1 MESFGFGAGKIQVS
15 DDGAVA
21 KVLHP
26 DGRQVLL
33 EDDGGVHDTLHAWG
47 KGFVITDR
55 GSHRFDQPAVLRW
68 RQTGI
73 DLLYQ
78 LGELELR
85 VGRRFGEQWTE
96 TYEVRNTGAEPV
108 EVGSLAVSTPY
119 RDVYRSSRESLN
131 GAVHAHVWTG
141 GADAWVWAVPMDGSG
156 PGLGLQ
162 LKEGELWAYSVESR
176 EAGTSS
182 NIRGHLYLHVTDH
195 ARAPHAMGGQPSITL
210 APGASY
216 RWTWQLAWYDNLP
229 GFHAD
234 RQPLISADTLAAEV
248 GQSIEVNKPD
258 GPATISRDEPGVVH
272 VEASDGK
279 RTARIAVL
287 FHQPLKQLVE
297 RRVRFILDKQRRP
310 ELADSR
316 KYAFVPY
323 DNDSGLTV
331 LSAAWGDW
339 SDARERIGM
348 ALLLQ
353 EVRDR
358 GWGDRA
364 EVAEAL
370 AGYEQFVREHLVD
383 ADGTVHDDSI
393 HKGRVRLYNFPWFA
407 RFLIGQGDP
416 AGAARILD
424 RYYELGGSHFL
435 AFDLGP
441 LLSEL
446 AGRLDEPD
454 AVRMRDHLVRHA
466 RTFIEYGDE
475 LPPHEVNYEQSMVA
489 PLLELLVAAY
499 RIEPGQ
505 LDGAELNRRLRWL
518 TSFAAD
524 QPDVR
529 LRHVPIRHWD
539 GYWFGRLRLWGDVF
553 PHYWSVLSAAVYA
566 AWPRELVDA
575 SDGAWLD
582 SAAEAILRSNLV
594 NFETD
599 GSATCAFVYPSCV
612 NGHPAYVADPLANDQ
627 DWALV
632 YALRLGLG

>member
-1 MESFGFGAGKIQVS
+1 MEIFGFGAGQVHVD
-15 DDGAVA
+15 DDGSVA
-21 KVLHP
+21 KVVHP
-26 DGRQVLL
+26 GGRQVLL
-33 EDDGGVHDTLHAWG
+33 ENDGGVHDTLHAWG

-55 GSHRFDQPAVLRW
+55 GSHRFDTPLSARW

-78 LGELELR
+78 FGELELR
-85 VGRRFGEQWTE
+85 VGRRFGEQWVE
-96 TYEVRNTGAEPV
+96 TYELRNTGAEPV
-108 EVGSLAVSTPY
+108 EVGSIAISTPY
-119 RDVYRSSRESLN
+119 RDIYRSSRESLT

-176 EAGTSS
+176 EPGTGS

-195 ARAPHAMGGQPSITL
+195 ARSPHAMGGQPSITL
-210 APGASY
+210 ASNQSY
-216 RWTWQLAWYDNLP
+216 RWTWQLSWYDDLP

-234 RQPLISADTLAAEV
+234 RQPLIGADTLAAEV
-248 GQSIEVNKPD
+248 GETIHLTGI
-258 GPATISRDEPGVVH
+258 GPTTITSDEPGVVH
-272 VEASDGK
+272 VDATDGK

-287 FHQPLKQLVE
+287 FHQPLKEIAE
-297 RRVRFILDKQRRP
+297 RRVRFILDEQRRP

-331 LSAAWGDW
+331 LSGAWRDY

-353 EVRDR
+353 GVRDR

-364 EVAEAL
+364 ELDEAL
-370 AGYEQFVREHLVD
+370 AGYEQFVREHVVD
-383 ADGTVHDDSI
+383 EDGTVQDDSI
-393 HKGRVRLYNFPWFA
+393 HQGHVRLYNFPWFA
-407 RFLIGQGDP
+407 RFLLGQGDR
-416 AGAARILD
+416 AGATRILE

-446 AGRLDEPD
+446 G
-454 AVRMRDHLVRHA
+454 MRDHLVQHA

-499 RIEPGQ
+499 RIAPDQ
-505 LDGAELNRRLRWL
+505 IDGAELTRRLPWL

-529 LRHVPIRHWD
+529 LRHVSIRHWD

-553 PHYWSVLSAAVYA
+553 PHYWSVLSAAVYGG
-566 AWPRELVDA
+566 WPRELVDEKQA
-575 SDGAWLD
+575 AWLD
-582 SAAEAILRSNLV
+582 AAAEAILRSNLV
-594 NFETD
+594 NFEAD

-612 NGHPAYVADPLANDQ
+612 NGQPAHVADPLANDQ

-632 YALRLGLG
+632 YALRMSRAV

>member
-1 MESFGFGAGKIQVS
+1 VEIFRCGAGTVQVG

-21 KVLHP
+21 QVVHP
-26 DGRQVLL
+26 DGRRVLL
-33 EDDGGVHDTLHAWG
+33 DDGPVHDGLHAWG
-47 KGFVITDR
+47 KGFVITDH
-55 GSHRFDQPAVLRW
+55 GSHRFDTPAMVRW
-68 RQTGI
+68 RQSGI

-78 LGELELR
+78 FGDLELR
-85 VGRRFGEQWTE
+85 VGRRFGDQWTE
-96 TYEVRNTGAEPV
+96 TYELRNTAPEPV
-108 EVGSLAVSTPY
+108 EIGSVAISTPY
-119 RDVYRSSRESLN
+119 RDVYTSSRESLT

-162 LKEGELWAYSVESR
+162 LKEGELWAYSIESR
-176 EAGTSS
+176 EPSTSS
-182 NIRGHLYLHVTDH
+182 NIRGHIYLHVTDH
-195 ARAPHAMGGQPSITL
+195 HRAPHAMGGQPTVSL
-210 APGASY
+210 APNQSY
-216 RWTWQLAWYDNLP
+216 RWTWQLAWYADLP
-229 GFHAD
+229 AFHQD
-234 RQPLISADTLAAEV
+234 RQPLIDADRWAAEV
-248 GQSIEVNKPD
+248 GETIQLAGAGPSEV
-258 GPATISRDEPGVVH
+258 GSDEPGVLH
-272 VEASDGK
+272 VDATDGK

-287 FHQPLKQLVE
+287 FHQPLKEIAE
-297 RRVRFILDKQRRP
+297 RRVRFILDRQRRP

-331 LSAAWGDW
+331 LSGAWRDW

-353 EVRDR
+353 EVRAR

-364 EVAEAL
+364 ELDEAL
-370 AGYEQFVREHLVD
+370 AGYERFVREHLVD

-393 HKGRVRLYNFPWFA
+393 HKTAVRLYNFPWFA
-407 RFLIGQGDP
+407 RFLLGQGDR
-416 AGAARILD
+416 AGAARILT
-424 RYYELGGSHFL
+424 RHYELGGDHFL

-446 AGRLDEPD
+446 GLH
-454 AVRMRDHLVRHA
+454 DHLIRHA

-499 RIEPGQ
+499 RVAPDEI
-505 LDGAELNRRLRWL
+505 DGAELSRRLPWL
-518 TSFAAD
+518 TAFAAD

-566 AWPRELVDA
+566 AWPRELVDTKQA
-575 SDGAWLD
+575 AWLD
-582 SAAEAILRSNLV
+582 TAADAILRANLV
-594 NFETD
+594 NFAAD

-612 NGHPAYVADPLANDQ
+612 NGQPAHVADPLANDQ

-632 YALRLGLG
+632 YAIRQLMPASEAARATNP

>member
-1 MESFGFGAGKIQVS
+1 VEIFDFGAGRVQVG
-15 DDGAVA
+15 DDGSVAAV
-21 KVLHP
+21 VHP

-33 EDDGGVHDTLHAWG
+33 GDGDGVHDTLHAWG
-47 KGFVITDR
+47 KGFVVTDL
-55 GSHRFDQPAVLRW
+55 GGHRFDHPALVRW

-96 TYEVRNTGAEPV
+96 TYEIRNTGAAPV
-108 EVGSLAVSTPY
+108 EVGSIAISTPY
-119 RDVYRSSRESLN
+119 RDIYRSSRESLS

-176 EAGTSS
+176 ESDSGS

-195 ARAPHAMGGQPSITL
+195 ARAPQAMGGQPAITL
-210 APGASY
+210 APGASH
-216 RWTWQLAWYDNLP
+216 RWTWQLAWYDDLP

-234 RQPLISADTLAAEV
+234 RQPLITADALAAEV
-248 GQSIEVNKPD
+248 GQTIQVDGRPD
-258 GPATISRDEPGVVH
+258 VTSHEPGIKY
-272 VEASDGK
+272 VEATDGQ

-287 FHQPLKQLVE
+287 FHEPLKEIAE

-316 KYAFVPY
+316 QYAFVPY

-331 LSAAWGDW
+331 LSGAWRDY

-364 EVAEAL
+364 ELDEAL
-370 AGYEQFVREHLVD
+370 AGYAQFVREHLID
-383 ADGTVHDDSI
+383 EDGTVQDDSI
-393 HKGRVRLYNFPWFA
+393 HQGHVRLYNFPWFA
-407 RFLIGQGDP
+407 RFLLGQGDR
-416 AGAARILD
+416 AGATRVLE
-424 RYYELGGSHFL
+424 RYYELGGDHFL

-446 AGRLDEPD
+446 GL
-454 AVRMRDHLVRHA
+454 RDHLVRHA

-499 RIEPGQ
+499 RIAPDEI
-505 LDGAELNRRLRWL
+505 DGSELTRRLPWL
-518 TSFAAD
+518 TAFAAD

-529 LRHVPIRHWD
+529 LRHVSIRHWD

-566 AWPRELVDA
+566 AWPRELVDESQA
-575 SDGAWLD
+575 AWLD
-582 SAAEAILRSNLV
+582 AAKEAILRANLV
-594 NFETD
+594 NFASD

-612 NGHPAYVADPLANDQ
+612 NGQPAYVADPLANDQ

-632 YALRLGLG
+632 YALRLS

>member
-1 MESFGFGAGKIQVS
+1 
-15 DDGAVA
+15 
-21 KVLHP
+21 
-26 DGRQVLL
+26 
-33 EDDGGVHDTLHAWG
+33 VHDSLHAWG

-55 GSHRFDQPAVLRW
+55 GSYRFDAPAMVRW

-78 LGELELR
+78 FGELELR
-85 VGRRFGEQWTE
+85 VGRRFGKQWTE
-96 TYEVRNTGAEPV
+96 TYELRNTSRDPIDL
-108 EVGSLAVSTPY
+108 GSVAISTPY
-119 RDVYRSSRESLN
+119 NDVYTSSRESLTR
-131 GAVHAHVWTG
+131 AVHAHVWTG
-141 GADAWVWAVPMDGSG
+141 GADAWVWAVPMDGSS

-162 LKEGELWAYSVESR
+162 LKEGELWAYSIESR
-176 EAGTSS
+176 EPGTSS
-182 NIRGHLYLHVTDH
+182 NVRGHIYLHLTDH
-195 ARAPHAMGGQPSITL
+195 ARAPYAMGGQPEMTL
-210 APGASY
+210 AGGASY
-216 RWTWQLAWYDNLP
+216 RWTWQLDWYDDLP
-229 GFHAD
+229 AFHAD
-234 RQPLISADTLAAEV
+234 RQPLIDADRLAAQTGETIHLT
-248 GQSIEVNKPD
+248 GA
-258 GPATISRDEPGVVH
+258 GPSDLSSDEPGIRH
-272 VEASDGK
+272 VDATDGT

-287 FHQPLKQLVE
+287 FHEPLQEIAV
-297 RRVRFILDKQRRP
+297 RRVRFILAKQRRP

-331 LSAAWGDW
+331 LSGAWSDW

-353 EVRDR
+353 EVRTR
-358 GWGDRA
+358 GWGDRT
-364 EVAEAL
+364 ELDEAL
-370 AGYEQFVREHLVD
+370 RGYEQFVREHLVD

-393 HKGRVRLYNFPWFA
+393 HKDRVRLYNFPWFA
-407 RFLIGQGDP
+407 RFLLGQGDL

-424 RYYELGGSHFL
+424 RYYELGGDHFL

-446 AGRLDEPD
+446 TVSLDEPD
-454 AVRMRDHLVRHA
+454 ASRMRAHLIRHA
-466 RTFIEYGDE
+466 KTFIAYGDE

-489 PLLELLVAAY
+489 PLLELLVSAY
-499 RIEPGQ
+499 HLAPGEI
-505 LDGAELNRRLRWL
+505 DGAELSRRLPWL
-518 TSFAAD
+518 TAFAAD

-566 AWPRELVDA
+566 AWPRELVNADQA
-575 SDGAWLD
+575 AWLD
-582 SAAEAILRSNLV
+582 AAHEAILRANLV
-594 NFETD
+594 NFEAN

-612 NGHPAYVADPLANDQ
+612 NGQPAHVADPLANDQ

-632 YALRLGLG
+632 YALRSDLAAGHGNRP

>member
-1 MESFGFGAGKIQVS
+1 MEIFGFGAGTVQVG
-15 DDGAVA
+15 DDGAVER
-21 KVLHP
+21 VVHP

-33 EDDGGVHDTLHAWG
+33 DDDGGVHDTLHAWG
-47 KGFVITDR
+47 KGFVVTTG
-55 GSHRFDQPAVLRW
+55 GSRRFDHPALVRW

-78 LGELELR
+78 LDDLELR
-85 VGRRFGEQWTE
+85 VGRRFGKQWTE
-96 TYEVRNTGAEPV
+96 TYELRNTSAEPV
-108 EVGSLAVSTPY
+108 EIGSLAISTPY
-119 RDVYRSSRESLN
+119 RDTYRSSRESLT

-182 NIRGHLYLHVTDH
+182 NLRGHLYLHVTDH
-195 ARAPHAMGGQPSITL
+195 ARAPHAMGGQTPITL

-216 RWTWQLAWYDNLP
+216 RWTWELSWYDDLP
-229 GFHAD
+229 AFHAD
-234 RQPLISADTLAAEV
+234 RQPLIDADRLAARTGETIRL
-248 GQSIEVNKPD
+248 GGS
-258 GPATISRDEPGVVH
+258 GPAEVTSDEPGLQH
-272 VEASDGK
+272 VEATDGK
-279 RTARIAVL
+279 RTARIGVL
-287 FHQPLKQLVE
+287 FHEPLREIVE
-297 RRVRFILDKQRRP
+297 RRVRFILDHQRRP

-316 KYAFVPY
+316 RYAFVPF
-323 DNDSGLTV
+323 DNESGLTV

-348 ALLLQ
+348 AILLQ

-364 EVAEAL
+364 ELDEAL
-370 AGYEQFVREHLVD
+370 AGYERFVREHLVD
-383 ADGTVHDDSI
+383 EDGTVQDDSI
-393 HKGRVRLYNFPWFA
+393 HQGRVRLYNFPWFA
-407 RFLIGQGDP
+407 RFLLGQGDR
-416 AGAARILD
+416 AGATRILE
-424 RYYELGGSHFL
+424 RYYELGGAHFL

-446 AGRLDEPD
+446 GLHDRLVE
-454 AVRMRDHLVRHA
+454 HA

-489 PLLELLVAAY
+489 PLLELLVSAY
-499 RIEPGQ
+499 RITPGEF
-505 LDGAELNRRLRWL
+505 DGAELNRRLSWL
-518 TSFAAD
+518 TAFAAD
-524 QPDVR
+524 QPDAR

-553 PHYWSVLSAAVYA
+553 PHYWSALSAVVYA
-566 AWPRELVDA
+566 AWPRELVDPETA
-575 SDGAWLD
+575 TWLD
-582 SAAEAILRSNLV
+582 AATDAILRANLV
-594 NFETD
+594 NFATD
-599 GSATCAFVYPSCV
+599 GTATCAFVYPSCV
-612 NGHPAYVADPLANDQ
+612 NGQPAYVADPLANDQ

-632 YALRLGLG
+632 YALRLGLD